1 MNQEAI
7 DYFTEWHRIKVV
19 VVLLFISQDKIKIRI
34 KNMSKSTLLTVGII
48 LLVIGLIGVF
58 AGYAVTWMWVVAI
71 LGLIGILWGWLSK
84 GKGGSS
90 QQ

>member
-1 MNQEAI
+1 
-7 DYFTEWHRIKVV
+7 
-19 VVLLFISQDKIKIRI
+19 
-34 KNMSKSTLLTVGII
+34 MSKNTLLTVGII

-71 LGLIGILWGWLSK
+71 LGLIGILWGWLGK
-84 GKGGSS
+84 GKSGSA